1 MKKLF
6 LCLIG
11 IALIAA
17 CSPNRE
23 QRVKDIEA
31 HEAELSTLDVS
42 SDDSEALEM
51 LKMYR
56 QFANDFADDSL
67 APVYMMRAAELSVNL
82 GQTEQAVGLLDSVIT
97 LYPGFEDI
105 AGCMFLKGY
114 AYESGEQY
122 EEAKEAYTQFVES
135 YPDHYLAQDTKKML
149 QYIGMSP
156 EAMFEAVMNSAT
168 DENLTL

>member
-1 MKKLF
+1 MKKLL

-11 IALIAA
+11 VTMIAA

-23 QRVKDIEA
+23 QRVKEIEE
-31 HEAELSTLDVS
+31 HEMELSTLDVS

-56 QFANDFADDSL
+56 NFATDFADDSL
-67 APVYMMRAAELSVNL
+67 APVYMMRAAELSINL
-82 GQTEQAVGLLDSVIT
+82 GQTEQAVGLLDSVIS

-114 AYESGEQY
+114 AYESGEHY
-122 EEAKEAYTQFVES
+122 DEAKEAYTLFVES

-156 EAMFEAVMNSAT
+156 EAMFEAVINSAT